1 MIIHTIV
8 PEYLIFQEQPELLNN
23 LKVLNLNGVEMEVDI
38 RNDGSLQL
46 IRLLSTNPQD
56 YLKYSPGQVL
66 PPIGSL

>member
-23 LKVLNLNGVEMEVDI
+23 QKVLNLNGVEMEVDI
-38 RNDGSLQL
+38 RNDGTLQL